1 MAGIVPFRQAGEV
14 VLFALAAAEINPR
27 LLLAVESK
35 QILKF
40 KRGLMAAFA
49 LLRRLRER
57 RWSNSVH

>member
-1 MAGIVPFRQAGEV
+1 MAGGTSSSTGGEEHV
-14 VLFALAAAEINPR
+14 FALAAAEINPR

-40 KRGLMAAFA
+40 KSGLMGALA

-57 RWSNSVH
+57 RRGISVH